1 MANILGNGGGQPQ
14 TPRIDLKDAKELTCQ
29 ECGGSIFIEG
39 TKFLKVSKLLTG
51 QSQDAIMP
59 VPVYLC
65 GDCGE
70 ICEELLPK
78 EFQKEK

>member
-1 MANILGNGGGQPQ
+1 MAKILGKEGGQPQ
-14 TPRIDLKDAKELTCQ
+14 PPKISLKDAKEISCQ
-29 ECGGSIFIEG
+29 ECGGTVFLEG
-39 TKFLKVSKLLTG
+39 NKFLKVSKLLTG